1 MSLFRHEWD
10 RVIYKMSLF
19 RHEWDRVIYTM
30 TLFRHEW
37 DRVQQKTGLRPKKLQ
52 NCCGTRPFKYIDID
66 RYMNSEI

>member
-37 DRVQQKTGLRPKKLQ
+37 DRVQQKNYLLPKSYRIVAVPGLS
-52 NCCGTRPFKYIDID
+52 NI
-66 RYMNSEI
+66 